1 MTEPQQPD
9 DAVTGKAADALS
21 PDVALSYKA
30 TVDLLIA
37 SGAQNWARFNAMLVA
52 NSILLAIV
60 GQIVIQRKQPALLP
74 WYWAGLLPALLPVAG
89 LVLCVAWFAAVSRGA
104 QYQEFYMG
112 VAHEIE
118 EASLSPR
125 LRVLLR
131 GRRYADNCMQGVG
144 KLSARHAME
153 VVIWVF
159 VALHLGLLVLVVLS
173 ARAPR

>member
-1 MTEPQQPD
+1 
-9 DAVTGKAADALS
+9 
-21 PDVALSYKA
+21 
-30 TVDLLIA
+30 
-37 SGAQNWARFNAMLVA
+37 
-52 NSILLAIV
+52 
-60 GQIVIQRKQPALLP
+60 
-74 WYWAGLLPALLPVAG
+74 
-89 LVLCVAWFAAVSRGA
+89 
-104 QYQEFYMG
+104 MG

-144 KLSARHAME
+144 KRPARRAMN

-173 ARAPR
+173 AWAAR